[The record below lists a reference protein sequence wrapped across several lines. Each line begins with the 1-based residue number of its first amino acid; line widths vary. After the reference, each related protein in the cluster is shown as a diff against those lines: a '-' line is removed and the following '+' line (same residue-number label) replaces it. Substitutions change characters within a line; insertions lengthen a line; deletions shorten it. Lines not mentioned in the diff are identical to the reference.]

1 MEKTKYTNLPLMS
14 ETKLENSKDI
24 ILLNSNVSN
33 QDKIAEI
40 TTQYFDEIQL
50 LFGNNKVAK
59 QTQGKE

>member
-1 MEKTKYTNLPLMS
+1 MS

-50 LFGNNKVAK
+50 LFGNNKAN
-59 QTQGKE
+59 TG